1 MGEGQGEPEG
11 EGQRAER
18 AERRPDL
25 LVEWE
30 GKGGESMERVLTE
43 ALSSEGRSATGE
55 LKDLL
60 AKARLL
66 LALIV
71 CSLFAHSV
79 DS

>member
-1 MGEGQGEPEG
+1 
-11 EGQRAER
+11 
-18 AERRPDL
+18 
-25 LVEWE
+25 VEWE

-71 CSLFAHSV
+71 VLCSPTV
-79 DS
+79 